1 MNELQKGEL
10 NRALLLFFGI
20 LSIDDSGAYTAPR
33 PSNCR
38 FFPGFLNS
46 SERIN
51 GLNRNAV
58 LHFNEFPIRW
68 TQRTCQLSSVS

>member
-20 LSIDDSGAYTAPR
+20 LSIDDFGADTAPR

-38 FFPGFLNS
+38 CFPEFLNP

-51 GLNRNAV
+51 GLGRNAV

-68 TQRTCQLSSVS
+68 TQRTCHLSNVS